1 MSTVAAAAP
10 KRKKHRIYES
20 KGEPYFQA
28 FLVIFFALLSITF
41 LYPYW
46 HVLVNSFTTPDFAS
60 AAGFRL
66 WPREFSTDAYKH
78 MLSANFL
85 WSGYKNT
92 LIVCFLGWACSI
104 TGVVLSA
111 YPLSKRDLPLRG
123 LFTSIILVTMFV
135 SGGMIPTYLLVNNT
149 LKMRNS
155 FFAIILPHCI
165 STSHVIIARNYF
177 MSLPNDLEEA
187 ATIDGANSWQV
198 LWRIMLPLSGPIL
211 ATISLWVIVSNWNA
225 YFNCLLYITNPNKFV
240 LQVVLRRIIL
250 TDSKEMTAASEAVAN
265 TTDTDIVTLR
275 AASIMLA
282 TIPILCVY
290 PFLQKYFVK
299 GVLIGSLKG

>member
-1 MSTVAAAAP
+1 MSAIVS
-10 KRKKHRIYES
+10 KRPRKNRVYES
-20 KGEPYFQA
+20 RGEPFFQA
-28 FLVIFFALLSITF
+28 ALVLVFLLLSATF

-46 HVLVNSFTTPDFAS
+46 HVLVNSFTTPAFAS

-66 WPREFSTDAYKH
+66 WPKAFSIDAYRHMFSTSY
-78 MLSANFL
+78 L
-85 WSGYKNT
+85 WSGYVNT
-92 LIVCFLGWACSI
+92 LKVCAMGWAFSL

-111 YPLSKRDLPLRG
+111 YPLSKKDLPLRG
-123 LFTSIILVTMFV
+123 LFTAIIVATMFV

-149 LKMRNS
+149 LRLRNS
-155 FFAIILPHCI
+155 FLAIVLPYCV

-177 MSLPNDLEEA
+177 MTLPAELEEA

-198 LWRIMLPLSGPIL
+198 LVRVMLPLSTPIL

-225 YFNCLLYITNPNKFV
+225 YFNCLLYITDSRKYV

-250 TDSKEMTAASEAVAN
+250 TDSKEMTMAAEAVEKA
-265 TTDTDIVTLR
+265 TDTDPVTLK

-282 TIPILCVY
+282 TIPIICVY

-299 GVLIGSLKG
+299 GMLIGSLKG

>member
-1 MSTVAAAAP
+1 MPAIIPRRS
-10 KRKKHRIYES
+10 RKNRVYES
-20 KGEPYFQA
+20 RGEPFFQA
-28 FLVIFFALLSITF
+28 ALALTFLLLSVTF

-46 HVLVNSFTTPDFAS
+46 HVLVNSFTTPAFAS

-66 WPREFSTDAYKH
+66 WPREFSIDAYRH
-78 MLSANFL
+78 MFSTSFL
-85 WSGYKNT
+85 WSGYANT
-92 LIVCFLGWACSI
+92 LKVCAMGWAFSL

-111 YPLSKRDLPLRG
+111 YPLSKKDLPLRG
-123 LFTSIILVTMFV
+123 LFTAIIVATMFV

-149 LKMRNS
+149 LHLRNT
-155 FFAIILPHCI
+155 FLALVLPHCI
-165 STSHVIIARNYF
+165 SASHVIIARNYF
-177 MSLPNDLEEA
+177 MTLPAGLEEA

-198 LWRIMLPLSGPIL
+198 LVRVMLPLSTPIL

-225 YFNCLLYITNPNKFV
+225 YFNCLLYITDSRKYV

-250 TDSKEMTAASEAVAN
+250 TDSREMTMAAEAVAN
-265 TTDTDIVTLR
+265 QTDTDPVTLR

-282 TIPILCVY
+282 TIPIICVY

-299 GVLIGSLKG
+299 GMLIGSLKG

>member
-1 MSTVAAAAP
+1 MTTPAVKSR
-10 KRKKHRIYES
+10 RKNRVYES
-20 KGEPYFQA
+20 KGEPFFQA
-28 FLVIFFALLSITF
+28 ALILIFVLLSVTF
-41 LYPYW
+41 VYPYW
-46 HVLVNSFTTPDFAS
+46 HVLVNSFTTPAYAS

-66 WPREFSTDAYKH
+66 WPKEFSFDAYRH
-78 MLSANFL
+78 MFRASFL
-85 WSGYKNT
+85 WSGYLNT
-92 LIVCFLGWACSI
+92 LKVCAMGWALSL

-111 YPLSKRDLPLRG
+111 YPLSKKDLPLRG
-123 LFTSIILVTMFV
+123 VFTTIIIVTMFV

-149 LKMRNS
+149 LHLRNS
-155 FFAIILPHCI
+155 YLAIVLPYCI

-177 MSLPNDLEEA
+177 MTLPAELEEA

-198 LWRIMLPLSGPIL
+198 LWKVMLPLSAPIL

-225 YFNCLLYITNPNKFV
+225 YFNCLLYITDSKKYV

-250 TDSKEMTAASEAVAN
+250 TDSKEMTMVAEDIAKN
-265 TTDTDIVTLR
+265 TDTDTVTLK

-282 TIPILCVY
+282 TVPILCVY

>member
-1 MSTVAAAAP
+1 MSAIVS
-10 KRKKHRIYES
+10 KRPRKNRVYES
-20 KGEPYFQA
+20 RGEPFFQA
-28 FLVIFFALLSITF
+28 ALVLVFLLLSATF

-46 HVLVNSFTTPDFAS
+46 HVLVNSFTTPAFAS

-66 WPREFSTDAYKH
+66 WPKAFSIDAYRHMFST
-78 MLSANFL
+78 SFL
-85 WSGYKNT
+85 WSGYVNT
-92 LIVCFLGWACSI
+92 LKVCAMGWAFSL

-111 YPLSKRDLPLRG
+111 YPLSKKDLPLRG
-123 LFTSIILVTMFV
+123 LFTAIIVATMFV

-149 LKMRNS
+149 LRLRNS
-155 FFAIILPHCI
+155 FLAIVLPYCV

-177 MSLPNDLEEA
+177 MTLPAELEEA

-198 LWRIMLPLSGPIL
+198 LVRVMLPLSTPIL

-225 YFNCLLYITNPNKFV
+225 YFNCLLYITDSRKYV

-250 TDSKEMTAASEAVAN
+250 TDSKEMTMAAEAVEKA
-265 TTDTDIVTLR
+265 TDTDPVTLK

-282 TIPILCVY
+282 TIPIICVY

-299 GVLIGSLKG
+299 GMLIGSLKG

>member
-1 MSTVAAAAP
+1 M
-10 KRKKHRIYES
+10 
-20 KGEPYFQA
+20 
-28 FLVIFFALLSITF
+28 
-41 LYPYW
+41 
-46 HVLVNSFTTPDFAS
+46 
-60 AAGFRL
+60 
-66 WPREFSTDAYKH
+66 
-78 MLSANFL
+78 
-85 WSGYKNT
+85 
-92 LIVCFLGWACSI
+92 
-104 TGVVLSA
+104 LSA

-177 MSLPNDLEEA
+177 MSLP
-187 ATIDGANSWQV
+187 
-198 LWRIMLPLSGPIL
+198 SGPIL

-225 YFNCLLYITNPNKFV
+225 YFNCLLYITDPNKFV

-282 TIPILCVY
+282 TVPILCVY